1 MSRSSEEMEN
11 DREWEERLVSM
22 AQALSREH
30 EPSRMLEERTV
41 SALRTR
47 GILQSRRPQRFNS
60 GWMAGG
66 VAASIALFA
75 MGVVFGQWLGTR
87 HTAAVVSAVQQN
99 DAAQAALQ
107 VQRAG
112 SEYVGALQTM
122 ARFAD
127 AGNREVS
134 LQGREVALTAL
145 YAAANEVVR
154 LAPNDPIA
162 AEILRGFQSVRQQ
175 QAVKQNIAPERRIV
189 WF

>member
-1 MSRSSEEMEN
+1 MRCCG
-11 DREWEERLVSM
+11 
-22 AQALSREH
+22 APH
-30 EPSRMLEERTV
+30 
-41 SALRTR
+41 
-47 GILQSRRPQRFNS
+47 GI
-60 GWMAGG
+60 
-66 VAASIALFA
+66 AASIALFA

-99 DAAQAALQ
+99 DAVQAALQ

-112 SEYVGALQTM
+112 SEYVSALQTM
-122 ARFAD
+122 AKFAD
-127 AGNREVS
+127 SRNREVS
-134 LQGREVALTAL
+134 PQGREVALTAL

-175 QAVKQNIAPERRIV
+175 QAVKQNTAPERRIV